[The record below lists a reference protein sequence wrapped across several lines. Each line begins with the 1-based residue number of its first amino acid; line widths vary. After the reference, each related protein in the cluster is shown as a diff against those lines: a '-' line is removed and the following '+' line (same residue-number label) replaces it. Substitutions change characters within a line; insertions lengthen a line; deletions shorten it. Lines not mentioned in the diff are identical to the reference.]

1 MIDDS
6 LLLTNSEPF
15 ILTLSP
21 QERTFTGSSNA
32 SMRTNLNERL
42 AKLHVKHQAEIDFL
56 EDIRSTSHTTHTLL
70 FIYSAIVVCV
80 HSVYYKMH
88 VTYLIIWHGIVP
100 S

>member
-6 LLLTNSEPF
+6 LLHTNSEPF

-70 FIYSAIVVCV
+70 FIALELY
-80 HSVYYKMH
+80 VYIQCTKMKVRCMLH
-88 VTYLIIWHGIVP
+88 TV
-100 S
+100 